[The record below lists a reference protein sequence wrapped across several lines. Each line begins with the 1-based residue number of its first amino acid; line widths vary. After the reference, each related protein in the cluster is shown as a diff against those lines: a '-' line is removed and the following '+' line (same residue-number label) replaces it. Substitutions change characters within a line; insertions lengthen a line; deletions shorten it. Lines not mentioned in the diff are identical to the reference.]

1 MVHFA
6 NDVDSAI
13 YTALT
18 DFSEQRKIS
27 VVMDDGHVKSASIR
41 LMKQC
46 DSANNYLFKD
56 TQVDEEYSMAA

>member
-6 NDVDSAI
+6 PDVESAI

-18 DFSEQRKIS
+18 DGSEYRKIS
-27 VVMDDGHVKSASIR
+27 VVMDDEHVKSASIR

-46 DSANNYLFKD
+46 DSANNYLFRD
-56 TQVDEEYSMAA
+56 TQVEEEYSMAA